1 MTMNDW
7 RAELR
12 LELEKLVDAAV
23 VAGARQQDAYDAILD
38 EIGQLRLADERD
50 PDPANDISE
59 QVIEEPSNNWPAAEK
74 AQ

>member
-23 VAGARQQDAYDAILD
+23 VAGARQRDVYAAILD
-38 EIGQLRLADERD
+38 EIGQLRLAYE
-50 PDPANDISE
+50 
-59 QVIEEPSNNWPAAEK
+59 
-74 AQ
+74 

>member
-23 VAGARQQDAYDAILD
+23 VAGARQQDVFAAILD
-38 EIGQLRLADERD
+38 EVGHLRTAYERD
-50 PDPANDISE
+50 PDPAEDVGE
-59 QVIEEPSNNWPAAEK
+59 QVIEEPTNNWPAADK
-74 AQ
+74 G